1 MKRWVFAFS
10 IVAVLAWL
18 TLSCVLAVPWV
29 RDVSVSLPWSYTVF
43 IVMGIALLPGYLMGA
58 MFLSNLLHARP
69 ARLASARPV
78 PVSVLICARNE
89 ESSIY
94 RAIRSVVAQ
103 RYDGPITILCVDN
116 GSTDRTRA
124 QIERAASE
132 LGRPDRTIR
141 LLACPR
147 PGKAH
152 ALNEALAHVKTE
164 HFLTV
169 DADTELEAHALA
181 TILARIQT
189 DGAACV
195 AGNLLAAESKTWVGK
210 MQIYD
215 YLLSIAAVKRY
226 QGSYGATLVAQGA
239 FSAYETSAVRRVG
252 GWTPGVGEDIVL
264 TYRLLALGR
273 ASLYEPRA
281 VGHTAVPERLTALG
295 RQRAR
300 WARGMFE
307 GLHAVRPW
315 RQPSLYAGYF
325 EALNT
330 SIVYL
335 DLTYVFGFLGG
346 ALLALTGATWFVG
359 WMTLLTLPGLI
370 AGSASVYA
378 FQRGIRAV
386 RVQHSAL
393 GLLCF
398 LALFQ
403 PIQSLCSL
411 AGYAQALTR
420 RRTAWKASS

>member
-1 MKRWVFAFS
+1 MKRWFFALS
-10 IVAVLAWL
+10 VVAAFAWL
-18 TLSCVLAVPWV
+18 ALSCALAIPWI
-29 RDVSVSLPWSYTVF
+29 RGVSAALPWSYTVWV
-43 IVMGIALLPGYLMGA
+43 VMGIALLPGYLMGA

-69 ARLASARPV
+69 ARLPSVRPA

-89 ESSIY
+89 EASVY
-94 RAIRSVVAQ
+94 RTIRSVVGQ

-124 QIERAASE
+124 EIERAASE
-132 LGRPDRTIR
+132 LGRQDRTI
-141 LLACPR
+141 LLLTCRR

-152 ALNEALAHVKTE
+152 ALNEALAHVGTE

-169 DADTELEAHALA
+169 DADTELEARALA
-181 TILARIQT
+181 TLLARIHS

-195 AGNLLAAESKTWVGK
+195 AGNLLAAEPKTWVGK

-215 YLLSIAAVKRY
+215 YLLSIAAIKRY

-239 FSAYETSAVRRVG
+239 FSAYETSAVRRIG

-281 VGHTAVPERLTALG
+281 VGHTAVPERLSALG

-315 RQPSLYAGYF
+315 RQSSLYAGYF
-325 EALNT
+325 EALNA

-335 DLTYVFGFLGG
+335 DLAYVFGFLGG
-346 ALLALTGATWFVG
+346 TLLALTGATWFVG

-386 RVQHSAL
+386 RVRHSAL
-393 GLLCF
+393 GLACF
-398 LALFQ
+398 FALFQ

-420 RRTAWKASS
+420 CRTAWKA